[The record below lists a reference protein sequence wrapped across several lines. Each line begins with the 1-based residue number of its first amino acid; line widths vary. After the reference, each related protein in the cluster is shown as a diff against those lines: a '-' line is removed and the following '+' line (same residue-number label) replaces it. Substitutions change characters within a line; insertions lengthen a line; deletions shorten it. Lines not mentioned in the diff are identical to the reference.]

1 MSEEQESDTGSDR
14 YWSHTGN
21 SDDSVSYSDYE
32 PEDGEDIQDLKLWI
46 NSPGFSVLLSVLCT
60 SLGIWHMVEVCKTYR
75 TVLALVRPAVAK
87 QLLIPGKTSSAVHR
101 YATRSD

>member
-1 MSEEQESDTGSDR
+1 MSDEEQESDTGSDR

-60 SLGIWHMVEVCKTYR
+60 SLGIWLR
-75 TVLALVRPAVAK
+75 FVRHTELCWHLSD
-87 QLLIPGKTSSAVHR
+87 LL
-101 YATRSD
+101 